1 MFFIIMNDATAK
13 ILDAIRKAVT
23 NKNKIPIV
31 TEGIK
36 KNVNV
41 SKHVSSEVLAQA
53 ILKAIQNGVQT
64 NKLVTPVAAVL
75 ATNKGSS
82 IAKNVPPEVLAQAIL
97 KAIKNGVQTN
107 KLVTPVATVLGTNK
121 GSNIVNKVPP
131 EVLAQAILKAIKN
144 GVEPEA
150 LQKTVGNKS
159 YTTVTGMQGEFLRIP
174 EKQLFTTPTMNNV
187 KKRMEIPSEV
197 YIPYGPENTRNLMN
211 GTRAQWKFL
220 KSGPR
225 GTGYHRIFIR
235 NNNSSKSIPGYYYGN
250 HFVTNASGVM
260 GKQKGYILGNK
271 PLLETFKGGV
281 KSMRQGGSLL
291 LSGFR
296 SRPVL
301 KSNSENKAAANAKA
315 AANKAAANPENKAAA
330 NKAAANKAAANAKA
344 AANKAAANPEN
355 KAAAN
360 AKAAANKAAANANAA
375 IEKALDEYD
384 RFERLRK
391 LYTLFKTKGY
401 EKYKPRLIQEIRS
414 VLRKLYGS
422 SNARRNFENAKRL
435 VGNGKVS
442 RNVNSNLNIA
452 LKRLSRG
459 RGYGGVNRGG
469 YGGVTRGGYG
479 GGNRGGIQPTIS
491 VTGAPV
497 TVNVKPTTT
506 TGSVNVKPPGTINIT
521 PPTSNGN
528 RYIEKTPSQLIQNGG
543 GTEKI
548 ERGIEALRAANG
560 NVNKARVESRL
571 PLNTFTNIYAMG
583 GPVAAKKAVT
593 RIRRHRRRTVASKK
607 KRVAHKP
614 KKQYIKLTPYQFKR
628 LTDHIKKNNLR
639 KVLIK
644 EITH

>member
-1 MFFIIMNDATAK
+1 MNDATAK

-97 KAIKNGVQTN
+97 KAIKNGV
-107 KLVTPVATVLGTNK
+107 
-121 GSNIVNKVPP
+121 
-131 EVLAQAILKAIKN
+131 
-144 GVEPEA
+144 EPEA

-174 EKQLFTTPTMNNV
+174 ENQLFTTPTMNNV

-250 HFVTNASGVM
+250 HFVTTASGVM

-301 KSNSENKAAANAKA
+301 KSNSENKAAANKA
-315 AANKAAANPENKAAA
+315 AANKAAA

-360 AKAAANKAAANANAA
+360 AKAAANKAAANPENKAAANANAA

-442 RNVNSNLNIA
+442 KNVNSNLNIA

-459 RGYGGVNRGG
+459 RGYGGVNRGGYGGVNRGGYGGVNRGG

>member
-1 MFFIIMNDATAK
+1 MNDATAK

-53 ILKAIQNGVQT
+53 ILKAIKNGVEHT
-64 NKLVTPVAAVL
+64 KLVTPVATVL

-82 IAKNVPPEVLAQAIL
+82 IAKN
-97 KAIKNGVQTN
+97 
-107 KLVTPVATVLGTNK
+107 
-121 GSNIVNKVPP
+121 VPP

-159 YTTVTGMQGEFLRIP
+159 YTTVTGMQGKFLRIP
-174 EKQLFTTPTMNNV
+174 KTQLFTTPTMNNV

-197 YIPYGPENTRNLMN
+197 YIPYGPENTRNLTN

-235 NNNSSKSIPGYYYGN
+235 NNNSRKSIPGYYYGN
-250 HFVTNASGVM
+250 HFVTNASGVV

-315 AANKAAANPENKAAA
+315 AANKAAAN
-330 NKAAANKAAANAKA
+330 AKA
-344 AANKAAANPEN
+344 AENKAAANPEN

-360 AKAAANKAAANANAA
+360 AKAAANKAAANAKAAANKAAANANAA
-375 IEKALDEYD
+375 IESALDEYD

-414 VLRKLYGS
+414 VLRKLYSS
-422 SNARRNFENAKRL
+422 SNARRNFEDAKRL

-442 RNVNSNLNIA
+442 KNVNSNLNIA
-452 LKRLSRG
+452 LKRLSGGRG
-459 RGYGGVNRGG
+459 YGGVTRGGYGGVNRGG
-469 YGGVTRGGYG
+469 YGGV
-479 GGNRGGIQPTIS
+479 NRGGTQPTIS

-528 RYIEKTPSQLIQNGG
+528 RYIEKTPAQLIQNGG
-543 GTEKI
+543 GAEKI

-560 NVNKARVESRL
+560 NVNKARFESQL